1 MSGEISRDR
10 AFELLGEWTKGESLR
25 KHGLA
30 VSVCTEAYGVMEA
43 ARLGLEGDEATEF
56 VAMYACAGLLHD
68 MDYER
73 HPTAEEHPFMGV
85 AALREEGWPEPVLRA
100 ILAHADYSGVLPE
113 SHLDKALFAC
123 DELAGFL
130 TACALVKP
138 TKSILDVEIKGVLK
152 KMKDKAFARA
162 VKREDM
168 TAGAALLG
176 LSVEE
181 HVGNCLGAMQARAAE
196 LGLGGSEVVN

>member
-1 MSGEISRDR
+1 MEHTRER
-10 AFELLGEWTKGESLR
+10 AWELLREWTAGESLR

-30 VSVCTEAYGVMEA
+30 VSVCAEAYGAMEA
-43 ARLGLEGDEATEF
+43 ARLGLAGAEAEEF
-56 VAMYACAGLLHD
+56 VAMYASAGLLHD

-73 HPTAEEHPFMGV
+73 HPSLAEHPFVGV
-85 AALREEGWPEPVLRA
+85 RALREQGWDERVLHA
-100 ILAHADYSGVLPE
+100 ILAHADYSGVARE
-113 SHLDKALFAC
+113 SHLDRALFAC

-138 TKSILDVEIKGVLK
+138 TRSILDVEVAGVKK

-162 VKREDM
+162 VKREDI
-168 TAGAALLG
+168 ADGAALLG

-181 HVGNCLGAMQARAAE
+181 HVGNCLAAMQRRAAE
-196 LGLGGSEVVN
+196 LGLQGSESAS

>member
-1 MSGEISRDR
+1 MNSAHTRDR
-10 AFELLGEWTKGESLR
+10 ALGLLEEWTKGESLR

-30 VSVCTEAYGVMEA
+30 VSVCTEAYGAMEA
-43 ARLGLEGDEATEF
+43 ARLGLGGDEAAEF

-73 HPTAEEHPFMGV
+73 HPTLEEHPFVGV
-85 AALREEGWPEPVLRA
+85 AALRAEGWPETVLHA
-100 ILAHADYSGVLPE
+100 ILAHADYSGVVCE

-123 DELAGFL
+123 DELSGFL

-138 TKSILDVEIKGVLK
+138 TKSILDVEVKGVLK

-162 VKREDM
+162 VKREDI
-168 TAGAALLG
+168 TAGATLLG
-176 LSVEE
+176 LSVDE
-181 HVGNCLGAMQARAAE
+181 HVGNCLRAMQARAEE
-196 LGLGGSEVVN
+196 LGLAGERR